1 MGVRGEHG
9 EPVAIIG
16 MACRFPGAGD
26 PAEFHDLT
34 VAGRSS
40 FEPTAGLDGR
50 PLHAALLED
59 WAVPFSDIS
68 GSGAGAG
75 EDLGPVQKLA
85 AETAALAL
93 ADAGLRE
100 AAGTSRT
107 GLIIA
112 SSAPGVCEQVR
123 EQFGVAS
130 GGPYPDAA
138 YHSSMHA
145 VAGAAS
151 ALQAGLVDLA
161 VAGGVELGI
170 NLAWLARQ
178 AQAGALGT
186 DEMRV
191 YAADPA
197 GLLPGEG
204 CGMVVLVRAADA
216 RAAGV
221 PVYAEL
227 TGWST
232 VPTTARRSA
241 GAPGPVAA
249 GPDAGGRGAGSRGAG
264 SPGAGSAGAGSPGAG
279 SPGAGS
285 PGAGSPG
292 AGSPGAGSPGAG
304 GPHAGGPA
312 LAQAGLLRAYE
323 RAGVDPADIQL
334 IEGTGM
340 GTADADAAE
349 IEAFAQL
356 RQGSQ
361 AAAALGAVSSCIG
374 YTKAAAGVASLV
386 KVASAMAAGTVPPGP
401 GCVRPHP
408 VIESGDARLRWPEHA
423 EPWPDGN
430 AGTLGNQG
438 PRLAAVNSLGTAD
451 PAELAGLMGSQA
463 SGWGPATPRGSE
475 GVHLVLRRDGQTRH
489 AAGRRRRAATETV
502 APAAPGRHITAPRPP
517 ATTPAA
523 RSQAHAAPAQATSHE
538 TQAAPTQA
546 QTTPPEAEMAPAETH
561 AASPE
566 TQAAPSA
573 AEAPTAPFEAEAQE
587 APPSEGRDGHN
598 ADLGMTRLPQPGAAQ
613 ISRTIP
619 PEGLGMPEELEGP
632 QGLESPQELE
642 PPQELE
648 RPAAEEGPPRFL
660 GAPSQAN
667 GVPAQAQA
675 IPAQGHWVP
684 AQAQAT
690 PPQASAET
698 AQAQATPAQGAP
710 VSARPVL
717 AGRMRGMSPQ
727 VRELLPRVLAG
738 LSRLPVGP
746 QDSPAPS
753 WPDER
758 DVQAARDETVR
769 ARAGR
774 AGAGEIGAAQAG
786 TAPLLPQR
794 VPGRTF
800 AVRAVEHPTVFAL
813 CGADPG
819 ELAAR
824 LDIIAGSA
832 TVLSATELSELARQ
846 LAVGTAAAGAELA
859 ASGHGGLGG
868 GRAGGPG
875 DGPGLLRVGLV
886 AGTPQQLAAEAGQAA
901 QLLRANGPGAIAAGP
916 EVRIS
921 AGAGGSVVL
930 LFPGRV
936 DSAAGQSMQLVTS
949 LQALDTLETLDVHP
963 VAAVGYGLGGE
974 IAALAWAGCLPETE
988 AARLVALCGQ
998 TLRSCACGP
1007 AAMARVSA
1015 DAETA
1020 QALCAPGL
1028 AIASGQLHICA
1039 YEGPSVHVLTGPA
1052 AGICEMARRARELAI
1067 PVEMLNAASSLHS
1080 PAMSRCAAPLR
1091 GVLAG
1096 TCFAPPRRRLF
1107 STVTGRL
1114 LMPQDDI
1121 ARQLTQMVSLPVLFS
1136 QAMSAAAEGADLIV
1150 AAAPPDA
1157 VLTGQAAGY
1166 GVPAVSI
1173 PASTR
1178 PGHIDATLAQALA
1191 ALFTAGAVTD
1201 LTPFLAPA
1209 RPLGTAPWD
1218 TLASKTV
1225 PRMRMAEPDAPQAA
1239 GAGNG
1244 MSERTAARSEN

>member
-1 MGVRGEHG
+1 MGVRTEHG

-26 PAEFHDLT
+26 PAEFHELT
-34 VAGRSS
+34 VTGRSR
-40 FEPTAGLDGR
+40 FEPTAGLEER
-50 PLHAALLED
+50 PLHAALLDD
-59 WAVPFSDIS
+59 WAVPFSDPDGS
-68 GSGAGAG
+68 GSG

-107 GLIIA
+107 GMIIA

-123 EQFGVAS
+123 EQFGVAA

-138 YHSSMHA
+138 YHSSLHA

-161 VAGGVELGI
+161 IAGGVELGI

-178 AQAGALGT
+178 AQAGVLGT

-191 YAADPA
+191 YAADPS

-227 TGWST
+227 AGWST
-232 VPTTARRSA
+232 VP
-241 GAPGPVAA
+241 
-249 GPDAGGRGAGSRGAG
+249 AGSGT
-264 SPGAGSAGAGSPGAG
+264 
-279 SPGAGS
+279 
-285 PGAGSPG
+285 
-292 AGSPGAGSPGAG
+292 GAG
-304 GPHAGGPA
+304 GAA

-323 RAGVDPADIQL
+323 RAGIDPAGIQL

-340 GTADADAAE
+340 GTASADAAE

-361 AAAALGAVSSCIG
+361 AAAALSAVSACIG

-451 PAELAGLMGSQA
+451 PAELAAPMAGPRDAGR
-463 SGWGPATPRGSE
+463 GPAGPRGPE
-475 GVHLVLRRDGQTRH
+475 GVHLVLRRDGEARH
-489 AAGRRRRAATETV
+489 TGGRRRRAASGTV
-502 APAAPGRHITAPRPP
+502 APAAPGKHTTASPPP
-517 ATTPAA
+517 ASTPAVSTSAAATPAA
-523 RSQAHAAPAQATSHE
+523 APPVVPAGTQVAPSQSETRAASPQSEARAARPQSGIQAERLRSEAQGVDPGMARVPQPRQTQTSRTDPPASLGTPEKLAGSSELEKPEEATQ
-538 TQAAPTQA
+538 TQAAPT
-546 QTTPPEAEMAPAETH
+546 
-561 AASPE
+561 
-566 TQAAPSA
+566 SA
-573 AEAPTAPFEAEAQE
+573 
-587 APPSEGRDGHN
+587 
-598 ADLGMTRLPQPGAAQ
+598 
-613 ISRTIP
+613 
-619 PEGLGMPEELEGP
+619 
-632 QGLESPQELE
+632 
-642 PPQELE
+642 
-648 RPAAEEGPPRFL
+648 RPAAP
-660 GAPSQAN
+660 
-667 GVPAQAQA
+667 
-675 IPAQGHWVP
+675 
-684 AQAQAT
+684 
-690 PPQASAET
+690 
-698 AQAQATPAQGAP
+698 
-710 VSARPVL
+710 
-717 AGRMRGMSPQ
+717 GRKRGMSPEVQ
-727 VRELLPRVLAG
+727 GLLPRVLAA

-758 DVQAARDETVR
+758 DIQAARDEA
-769 ARAGR
+769 ARG
-774 AGAGEIGAAQAG
+774 GAGQAA
-786 TAPLLPQR
+786 PVLPRR
-794 VPGRTF
+794 VPGSAF
-800 AVRAVEHPTVFAL
+800 AARAVEHPTVFAL
-813 CGADPG
+813 CGGDPG

-824 LDIIAGSA
+824 LDFLVDSAIA
-832 TVLSATELSELARQ
+832 LSATELSELARQ
-846 LAVGTAAAGAELA
+846 LAVGAAATGAELA
-859 ASGHGGLGG
+859 ASGS
-868 GRAGGPG
+868 GGPRS
-875 DGPGLLRVGLV
+875 GPGGIPALLRVGLT
-886 AGTPQQLAAEAGQAA
+886 AGTPQQLAAEARHAA
-901 QLLRANGPGAIAAGP
+901 QMLRASGPDATATGP

-930 LFPGRV
+930 LFPGRP
-936 DSAAGQSMQLVTS
+936 DSVAGQSMQLVTS
-949 LQALDTLETLDVHP
+949 LQALDTLDALDVRP

-998 TLRSCACGP
+998 ALRSCACGP
-1007 AAMARVSA
+1007 AAMARVST

-1020 QALCAPGL
+1020 QALYAPGP
-1028 AIASGQLHICA
+1028 AIASSQLLHICA
-1039 YEGPSVHVLTGPA
+1039 YEGPRTHVLTGPA
-1052 AGICEMARRARELAI
+1052 AGIREMGRRARELGI
-1067 PVEMLNAASSLHS
+1067 SVEMLTAAASLHS
-1080 PAMSRCAAPLR
+1080 PAMTRCAAPLR
-1091 GVLAG
+1091 GVFAG
-1096 TCFAPPRRRLF
+1096 TCFEPPRRRLF

-1114 LMPQDDI
+1114 LTPQDDI
-1121 ARQLTQMVSLPVLFS
+1121 ARLLTQIVSLPVLFS
-1136 QAMSAAAEGADLIV
+1136 QAMSAAAKGADLIV

-1157 VLTGQAAGY
+1157 GLTGQAAGY
-1166 GVPAVSI
+1166 GVPAVAI

-1178 PGHIDATLAQALA
+1178 PGLMDAALAQALA

-1201 LTPFLAPA
+1201 LTPYLAPA
-1209 RPLGTAPWD
+1209 RPLGSTPWD

-1225 PRMRMAEPDAPQAA
+1225 PRMRVAEPQAAPDAPQAA

-1244 MSERTAARSEN
+1244 VRERTAARSEKLAGQGPGLFPVRPQRHPGGAVRG

>member
-1 MGVRGEHG
+1 MGVRTEHG

-26 PAEFHDLT
+26 PAEFHELT
-34 VAGRSS
+34 VTGRSR
-40 FEPTAGLDGR
+40 FEPTAGLEGR
-50 PLHAALLED
+50 PLHAALLDD
-59 WAVPFSDIS
+59 WAVPFTDPDGS
-68 GSGAGAG
+68 GSG

-107 GLIIA
+107 GMIMA

-123 EQFGVAS
+123 EQFGVAA

-138 YHSSMHA
+138 YHSSLHA

-161 VAGGVELGI
+161 IAGGVELGI

-178 AQAGALGT
+178 AQAGVLGT

-191 YAADPA
+191 YAADPS

-216 RAAGV
+216 RAAGM

-227 TGWST
+227 AGWST
-232 VPTTARRSA
+232 VP
-241 GAPGPVAA
+241 
-249 GPDAGGRGAGSRGAG
+249 AGSGA
-264 SPGAGSAGAGSPGAG
+264 
-279 SPGAGS
+279 
-285 PGAGSPG
+285 
-292 AGSPGAGSPGAG
+292 GAG
-304 GPHAGGPA
+304 GPV

-323 RAGVDPADIQL
+323 RAGIDPAGIQL
-334 IEGTGM
+334 IEGTGV
-340 GTADADAAE
+340 GTAGADTAE

-356 RQGSQ
+356 RRGSQ
-361 AAAALGAVSSCIG
+361 AAAALSAVSACIG

-386 KVASAMAAGTVPPGP
+386 KVAGAMAAGTVPPGP

-408 VIESGDARLRWPEHA
+408 VIASGDARLRWPEHA

-451 PAELAGLMGSQA
+451 PAELAGPMAGPRDT
-463 SGWGPATPRGSE
+463 GRGPAGPRGPE
-475 GVHLVLRRDGQTRH
+475 GVHLVLRRDGEAKHTG
-489 AAGRRRRAATETV
+489 GRRRRVATETV
-502 APAAPGRHITAPRPP
+502 APAAAGRHTTASPPP
-517 ATTPAA
+517 AATPAA
-523 RSQAHAAPAQATSHE
+523 ATPVVPAGAQVAPPKSE
-538 TQAAPTQA
+538 TQARPQSE
-546 QTTPPEAEMAPAETH
+546 PLDLDDVDPGMA
-561 AASPE
+561 
-566 TQAAPSA
+566 
-573 AEAPTAPFEAEAQE
+573 
-587 APPSEGRDGHN
+587 RV
-598 ADLGMTRLPQPGAAQ
+598 PQPRQTQTA
-613 ISRTIP
+613 RTDLL
-619 PEGLGMPEELEGP
+619 ESLGMPEKLQES
-632 QGLESPQELE
+632 QGSQQP
-642 PPQELE
+642 
-648 RPAAEEGPPRFL
+648 EET
-660 GAPSQAN
+660 
-667 GVPAQAQA
+667 
-675 IPAQGHWVP
+675 P

-690 PPQASAET
+690 PT
-698 AQAQATPAQGAP
+698 
-710 VSARPVL
+710 SARPP
-717 AGRMRGMSPQ
+717 APAPARIRGMSPEVQ
-727 VRELLPRVLAG
+727 GLLPRVLAA

-758 DVQAARDETVR
+758 DVQAARDE
-769 ARAGR
+769 AAR
-774 AGAGEIGAAQAG
+774 AGAGWAA
-786 TAPLLPQR
+786 PVLPRR
-794 VPGRTF
+794 VPGSAF
-800 AVRAVEHPTVFAL
+800 AARAVEHPTVFAL

-824 LDIIAGSA
+824 LDFLVDSA
-832 TVLSATELSELARQ
+832 TALSATELSQLARQ
-846 LAVGTAAAGAELA
+846 LAVGAAATGDELA
-859 ASGHGGLGG
+859 ASGS
-868 GRAGGPG
+868 GGPG
-875 DGPGLLRVGLV
+875 SGPGGIPGLLRVGLT
-886 AGTPQQLAAEAGQAA
+886 AGTPQQLAAEARHTA
-901 QLLRANGPGAIAAGP
+901 QLLRASGPDATATGP

-930 LFPGRV
+930 LFPGRP
-936 DSAAGQSMQLVTS
+936 DSLAAQSMQLVTS
-949 LQALDTLETLDVHP
+949 LQALDTLDALDVRP

-998 TLRSCACGP
+998 ALRSCACGP
-1007 AAMARVSA
+1007 AAMARVST

-1020 QALCAPGL
+1020 QALYAPGP
-1028 AIASGQLHICA
+1028 AIASGQLLHICA
-1039 YEGPSVHVLTGPA
+1039 YEGPRAHVLTGPA
-1052 AGICEMARRARELAI
+1052 AGIREMSRRARELGIA
-1067 PVEMLNAASSLHS
+1067 VEMLTATASLHS
-1080 PAMSRCAAPLR
+1080 PAMTRCAAPLR

-1096 TCFAPPRRRLF
+1096 TCFEPPRRRLF

-1114 LMPQDDI
+1114 LTPQDNI
-1121 ARQLTQMVSLPVLFS
+1121 ARLLTQIVSLPVRFS
-1136 QAMSAAAEGADLIV
+1136 QAMAAAAEGADLIV

-1157 VLTGQAAGY
+1157 VLTGQGAGY
-1166 GVPAVSI
+1166 GVPAVAI

-1178 PGHIDATLAQALA
+1178 PGLMDAALAQALA

-1209 RPLGTAPWD
+1209 RPLGSTPWD

-1225 PRMRMAEPDAPQAA
+1225 PRMRVAEPQAAPDAPQAA
-1239 GAGNG
+1239 GAGDG
-1244 MSERTAARSEN
+1244 VRERTAARSEKLAGQGPGLFPVRPQRHPGGAVRG